1 MTTPHLSH
9 ATDYGR
15 LYRRPDVPAEAIGDV
30 HDAVTQGLLVPS
42 VTNVIDVMNK
52 PYLQTWYAKMAA
64 QEAVEVSKSHPGLMA
79 QRPWRAVD
87 YLKNAA
93 TRHTE
98 AAASLGDTVHNI
110 VEALSL
116 GQSPAVPD
124 EAAGFVAGWHQFVDD
139 FSPTF
144 LRAEA
149 SCFGYVD
156 GPAGELG
163 YAGTTDFIAQINGLT
178 VIGDYKTG
186 RSIHTEAAL
195 QLSALAH
202 SRFITNEDH
211 SELSAMPAIDGGVVL
226 HLTATGYVL
235 YPVDIFGE
243 PWESFS
249 HLRRVWGFHQRNLV
263 SRKPLFVRGAALS
276 PGHVTFDKPA
286 VATPEVL
293 NGDVSAG
300 EMPVGDIGVETA
312 VTPAVKATSVAKSKS
327 ATVKP
332 AASKVVGKVAT
343 VKAPKK

>member
-15 LYRRPDVPAEAIGDV
+15 LYRRPDVSPDLVGDV
-30 HDAVTQGLLVPS
+30 DAAVSQGLLVPS

-52 PYLQTWYAKMAA
+52 PYLQTWYGKMAA
-64 QEAVEVSKSHPGLMA
+64 QAAVDVSKTHPGLMA

-87 YLKNAA
+87 FLKNAA

-116 GQSPAVPD
+116 GQNPDVPEEVSGYVD
-124 EAAGFVAGWHQFVDD
+124 GWHQFVAD

-149 SCFGYVD
+149 TCFGFVD
-156 GPAGELG
+156 GTPGELG
-163 YAGTTDFIAQINGLT
+163 YAGTADFIATINGLT

-202 SRFITNEDH
+202 SRFITNDDH
-211 SELSAMPAIDGGVVL
+211 TELSPMMDVDGGVVL
-226 HLTATGYVL
+226 HLTANGYVL
-235 YPVDIFGE
+235 HPVDIFGE
-243 PWESFS
+243 PWDSFS
-249 HLRRVWGFHQRNLV
+249 HLRRVWNFHQRNLV
-263 SRKPLFVRGAALS
+263 AKAPLFVRSGVTS
-276 PGHVTFDKPA
+276 PELVTFNKP
-286 VATPEVL
+286 VASTPV
-293 NGDVSAG
+293 
-300 EMPVGDIGVETA
+300 
-312 VTPAVKATSVAKSKS
+312 SKS
-327 ATVKP
+327 R
-332 AASKVVGKVAT
+332 
-343 VKAPKK
+343 KK